1 MKKSFIYGM
10 AVSGENFTDRIME
23 TKRIKAN
30 FENGV
35 NTILIS
41 PRRMGKT
48 SLVNRVCETIDTEQ
62 VRAIRLDIYD
72 CRSEYDFY
80 EKFACEILKQT
91 AGKIEQLLADA
102 KEFLGRITPRISI
115 SPDSV
120 SDYSISLG
128 VTPKEIS
135 PEDILSLPEKIAT
148 RKGIHLVICI
158 DEFQQIGEF
167 PDSLNVQKRIR
178 SIWQH
183 FRNVSF
189 CLYGSKRHMLENMF
203 QHRNM
208 PFYQF
213 GDITFLDKISR
224 RDWIDFIVSRFKEKG
239 KRVSE
244 DIAEQI
250 CRTVDDYS
258 SYVQQLSW
266 NLFVLTENEATEELL
281 KVAVEDL
288 LMQTSSLFIN
298 QIAGLTT
305 HQMNFIKALCNGV
318 KEDFGSK
325 AILEEYN
332 LGTKSNIT
340 RIRTSL
346 TEKEIIEVRGK
357 QIFISDPVFELWF
370 RREYLK

>member
-10 AVSGENFTDRIME
+10 AVSGENFTDRIVE
-23 TKRIKAN
+23 TKRIKTN

-48 SLVNRVCETIDTEQ
+48 SLVNRVCETIDAEQ
-62 VRAIRLDIYD
+62 VRTVRLDIYD

-91 AGKIEQLLADA
+91 SGKIEQLLADA
-102 KEFLGRITPRISI
+102 REFLGRITPKISI

-128 VTPKEIS
+128 VTPKVIS

-224 RDWIDFIVSRFKEKG
+224 KDWIDFIVSRFNEKG
-239 KRVSE
+239 KDISE

-266 NLFVLTENEATEELL
+266 NLFVLTENEATEDLL